1 MNTTYT
7 VHGGLNQEKYLKLC
21 LGLGHIFFES
31 IIPEVFKTAS
41 RENADFRP
49 SAVRHWTKHIF

>member
-49 SAVRHWTKHIF
+49 SAVRH